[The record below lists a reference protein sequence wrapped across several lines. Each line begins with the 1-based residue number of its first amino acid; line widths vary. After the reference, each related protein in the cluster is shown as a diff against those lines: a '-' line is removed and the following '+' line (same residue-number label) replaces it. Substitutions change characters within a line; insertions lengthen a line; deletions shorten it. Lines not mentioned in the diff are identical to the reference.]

1 MVGVAFDI
9 QIGIYERFWKC
20 FFSKIIFYNIYYI
33 KIFPDFVDSCLFTS
47 WLKGVEWGNDGG
59 QVFPWNLLEKSLNK
73 KTFKNHKFKN
83 YHVTSEIETTVKAS

>member
-1 MVGVAFDI
+1 MIPGGMVGVVFDI
-9 QIGIYERFWKC
+9 HLGIYERFWKC

-47 WLKGVEWGNDGG
+47 WFKKI
-59 QVFPWNLLEKSLNK
+59 QK
-73 KTFKNHKFKN
+73 KTFKNHKIKK